1 MINII
6 LLLYYCTCHVWYEV
20 DDDGHGAHMV
30 EVSGMSGGD
39 RELVKPLPAI
49 TKLPP
54 HDKTEL
60 HKFLLETPKKSW
72 YHIFRHLSRD
82 TKNGKT
88 Q

>member
-1 MINII
+1 
-6 LLLYYCTCHVWYEV
+6 
-20 DDDGHGAHMV
+20 MV

-60 HKFLLETPKKSW
+60 QKILLETPKN
-72 YHIFRHLSRD
+72 HGIVFFRQSYRN
-82 TKNGKT
+82 TKVGEN
-88 Q
+88 QWLA

>member
-1 MINII
+1 
-6 LLLYYCTCHVWYEV
+6 
-20 DDDGHGAHMV
+20 
-30 EVSGMSGGD
+30 MSGGD

-60 HKFLLETPKKSW
+60 QKILLETPKKSW

-88 Q
+88 QYRLKEKNFRIVAKFSKLLRAMTACWG

>member
-1 MINII
+1 
-6 LLLYYCTCHVWYEV
+6 
-20 DDDGHGAHMV
+20 
-30 EVSGMSGGD
+30 MSVGY

-60 HKFLLETPKKSW
+60 QKILLETPKKSW

>member
-1 MINII
+1 MHCNNDNDFNGKKIPWN
-6 LLLYYCTCHVWYEV
+6 EV

-60 HKFLLETPKKSW
+60 QKILLETPKN
-72 YHIFRHLSRD
+72 HGIIFFNNKVWIQKMAR
-82 TKNGKT
+82 

>member
-60 HKFLLETPKKSW
+60 QKFLLETPKN
-72 YHIFRHLSRD
+72 HGIIFFD
-82 TKNGKT
+82 I
-88 Q
+88 